1 MTEKPWGILPLT
13 LFSCVASVDPTF
25 QNSLLEERA
34 IARTLNRADLQGDE
48 SSNDRTT
55 QFPVASLVTHLV
67 YLTTTEIPVDV
78 SQINVRRLRETLADL
93 LICVKEF
100 GVRCVCLD
108 SPPGQGKLD
117 ATLVQHA
124 LRRIKKE
131 IYSGISQDI

>member
-1 MTEKPWGILPLT
+1 MGYTAID
-13 LFSCVASVDPTF
+13 FI
-25 QNSLLEERA
+25 QA

-78 SQINVRRLRETLADL
+78 SQIN
-93 LICVKEF
+93 EF